1 MYSEFP
7 RVKLKNAG
15 EGGLLVVFDNK
26 ITPRLY
32 AQVRSFVNALEK
44 NKSAGIREI
53 VPSYCSVMIYFDV
66 LNKTMTEMKAL
77 AKKVLA
83 EMEPEDTQAYRIL
96 HVPVCYEGVLA
107 PDLEKVLRIKGLS
120 KEELLHI
127 HTEKPFLVYTMG
139 FSPGFPYMGDLP
151 FSVPRLATPRSV
163 IPPGSVGLGGSQ
175 TGIYTVK
182 TRGEWQLIGRTPLKI
197 FDHNRSQTFLLMPGD
212 YVKFDRIS
220 LNAYFA
226 IRDQVTQDNYFPQ
239 LEVIEP

>member
-7 RVKLKNAG
+7 SVKLKNAG

-32 AQVRSFVNALEK
+32 AQVRSFVNALAK
-44 NKSAGIREI
+44 KKLVGIREI
-53 VPSYCSVMIYFDV
+53 VPSYCSVMVYFDV
-66 LNKTMTEMKAL
+66 LAVTMPEMKTL
-77 AKKVLA
+77 AKEALA

-107 PDLEKVLRIKGLS
+107 PDMEKVLRITGLT
-120 KEELLHI
+120 KNELLRI

-151 FSVPRLATPRSV
+151 FSVPRLSSPRPV

-182 TRGEWQLIGRTPLKI
+182 ARGEWQIIGRTPLKI

-212 YVKFDRIS
+212 YVKFEKIS
-220 LNAYFA
+220 LAAYFEL
-226 IRDQVTQDNYFPQ
+226 RDQVAQDDYIPH
-239 LEVIEP
+239 LEVIEL

>member
-1 MYSEFP
+1 
-7 RVKLKNAG
+7 
-15 EGGLLVVFDNK
+15 
-26 ITPRLY
+26 
-32 AQVRSFVNALEK
+32 
-44 NKSAGIREI
+44 
-53 VPSYCSVMIYFDV
+53 
-66 LNKTMTEMKAL
+66 
-77 AKKVLA
+77 
-83 EMEPEDTQAYRIL
+83 
-96 HVPVCYEGVLA
+96 
-107 PDLEKVLRIKGLS
+107 
-120 KEELLHI
+120 
-127 HTEKPFLVYTMG
+127 MG